1 VSFFSQFSAAF
12 LGCLLGFC
20 GGLADC
26 CLWVM
31 SYQDFFLCGRKLKVQ
46 RYAFLFECFRCF
58 PLFRAVRSCKF
69 PRHACKAPML
79 SCEFF
84 AALGTPIL
92 LILAVLSF
100 RLNFRRC
107 LLRCLLKTKII
118 PKFLQ

>member
-1 VSFFSQFSAAF
+1 MRFYLNVF
-12 LGCLLGFC
+12 G
-20 GGLADC
+20 
-26 CLWVM
+26 V
-31 SYQDFFLCGRKLKVQ
+31 
-46 RYAFLFECFRCF
+46 F
-58 PLFRAVRSCKF
+58 PLFRAVRSASNWESCKF